1 MRKVENMKKVLYI
14 ILLLAELAFGAL
26 LMSAAWNSI
35 GWLPCVITIVLW
47 AVLLVWQIV
56 VLKKNTDEAK
66 ARKIKRN
73 IALIMLI
80 PSLSYV
86 ATVLWLIIVL
96 FAAF

>member
-1 MRKVENMKKVLYI
+1 MKKALYI
-14 ILLLAELAFGAL
+14 ILLLAELVIGFL
-26 LMSAAWNSI
+26 LMSLAWSGI
-35 GWLPCVITIVLW
+35 GWLPCVIVIAVW

-56 VLKKNTDEAK
+56 TLKKNCDAEK
-66 ARKIKRN
+66 MRKIMLN